1 MFIFYLLTM
10 SEKEIDI
17 WYDTIYELEKYF
29 IDTNKLPSSTDKKEK
44 IRKMRYWLC
53 CQLQNAKEN
62 KNEMKDQYIKSYW
75 EAFVSK
81 YSHII

>member
-44 IRKMRYWLC
+44 
-53 CQLQNAKEN
+53 
-62 KNEMKDQYIKSYW
+62 
-75 EAFVSK
+75 
-81 YSHII
+81 